1 MSNAPFHALPPERD
15 AAAGESRGH
24 WLAYALAAAGAVA
37 IFLAAFFAT
46 SALTRDSEPP
56 AGGAARVPSA
66 AVTSSAAADDAEAP
80 RDAAPALPAPV
91 QDSPVLAEIDPA
103 DLTHGG
109 AGSAGAI
116 LAGPGIVPSVG
127 NRTPYEILIPR
138 AKVRAPLVG
147 LGLAPNGA
155 LGAPDNPEVVGWWAD
170 GIRPGQAGNLLLDGH
185 VDYTDIYGEKGP
197 GVAWLI
203 REIAAGDVI
212 VIQDA
217 EARIAHI
224 YRVTESLTLPAGDP
238 TAVRFLRPTEE
249 ATLTFV
255 TCEGSFDR
263 ASLSYADR
271 RIVRAALESTVQLGD
286 APLLRAADR

>member
-1 MSNAPFHALPPERD
+1 MSDAPSRASPRDRD
-15 AAAGESRGH
+15 AAAGKRRGS

-37 IFLAAFFAT
+37 IFLGAFFAT
-46 SALTRDSEPP
+46 SSLTGDSQPP
-56 AGGAARVPSA
+56 AGSAAPAPHA
-66 AVTSSAAADDAEAP
+66 AVTGSAEAETP
-80 RDAAPALPAPV
+80 GDAAPAPPAPV
-91 QDSPVLAEIDPA
+91 QNAPAPILPEIDPA

-109 AGSAGAI
+109 DGSAGAI

-138 AKVRAPLVG
+138 AKIRASVVG

-155 LGAPDNPEVVGWWAD
+155 MGAPDNPDVVGWWAD
-170 GIRPGQAGNLLLDGH
+170 GVRPGQAGNLLLDGH
-185 VDYTDIYGEKGP
+185 VDYTDIHGQKGP
-197 GVAWLI
+197 GVAWLV

-217 EARIAHI
+217 EARAAYI
-224 YRVTESLTLPAGDP
+224 YRVTESLAVAVDDP
-238 TAVRFLRPTEE
+238 TALRFLRPTEA

-271 RIVRAALESTVQLGD
+271 RVVRAALEATVPLGD
-286 APLLRAADR
+286 ASPPQAADL

>member
-1 MSNAPFHALPPERD
+1 MSDVPSRASPPDRD
-15 AAAGESRGH
+15 AAAGKRRGSR
-24 WLAYALAAAGAVA
+24 LAYALAAAGAVA
-37 IFLAAFFAT
+37 IFLGAFFAT
-46 SALTRDSEPP
+46 NSLTDDSQPP
-56 AGGAARVPSA
+56 AGSAAPAPHA
-66 AVTSSAAADDAEAP
+66 AVTGSAEAEAP
-80 RDAAPALPAPV
+80 GDAAPTLPAPV
-91 QDSPVLAEIDPA
+91 QDAPIPILPEIDPA

-109 AGSAGAI
+109 DGSAGAI

-138 AKVRAPLVG
+138 AKLRSSVVG

-155 LGAPDNPEVVGWWAD
+155 MGAPDNPDVVGWWAD
-170 GIRPGQAGNLLLDGH
+170 GVRPGQAGNLLLDGH
-185 VDYTDIYGEKGP
+185 VDYTDIHGQKGP
-197 GVAWLI
+197 GVAWLV

-217 EARIAHI
+217 EARAAYI
-224 YRVTESLTLPAGDP
+224 YRVTESLAVAVDDP
-238 TAVRFLRPTEE
+238 TALRFLRPTEA

-271 RIVRAALESTVQLGD
+271 RVVRAALEATVPLGD
-286 APLLRAADR
+286 ASPPQAADL

>member
-15 AAAGESRGH
+15 AAAGESRRR
-24 WLAYALAAAGAVA
+24 WLAYALAAASAVA
-37 IFLAAFFAT
+37 IFLVAFFAT
-46 SALTRDSEPP
+46 SALTRDSESPTGSAP
-56 AGGAARVPSA
+56 RAPRA
-66 AVTSSAAADDAEAP
+66 AVTSNADAEAP

-109 AGSAGAI
+109 DGSAGAI

-155 LGAPDNPEVVGWWAD
+155 LGAPDNPEIVGWWAD
-170 GIRPGQAGNLLLDGH
+170 GIQPGQAGNLLLDGH

-217 EARIAHI
+217 EARIVYI
-224 YRVTESLTLPAGDP
+224 YRVTESLTLPADDP

-286 APLLRAADR
+286 APLLRAAGL